1 MNPETG
7 HEQMAGLNFT
17 HGISQALYSG
27 KLFHID
33 LNGQRGIKFDQ
44 DLVFGH
50 GDLANAFS
58 LVDLL
63 ENGGVDGGPSYTG
76 PRHFDYKPSRTED
89 ITGVWASAAAN
100 MRMYLLLKQRAAA
113 FRADP
118 EVGEALEA
126 ARVDELRRPTL
137 DPGETYRGA
146 TGRQVGIRGVRRRF
160 LLRRQRFRL
169 RPAEPIGRRAPD
181 GCALTFATSTS
192 GRDARHPIC
201 CPRQQKSNGI
211 DGCDE
216 RRSHEANQRSDA
228 RRRRRSGREL
238 TACGGNGGGGGGGGD
253 AKAQKIG
260 VILPDTKSSVRWES
274 KDRPELEAA
283 FKAAGVAYTIQNAE
297 GSADNMATIADGM
310 IADGVTVLA
319 IVNLDSDSGASI
331 QQKAASQG
339 VKTIDYDRLTLGGS
353 ADVYVSFDNTKV
365 GELQGQGL
373 VDCLAGKQSNVVFLN
388 GSPTD
393 NNATLFTG
401 GAHSVVDKV
410 PTVRIVGEQAVPD
423 WDNDKAVTIF
433 EQMYTAA
440 DGKVDGVYAANDGL
454 AGSVISILEK
464 NGRAGQVPVT
474 GQDATVEGLQNVLAG
489 TQCMTVYKSAKEEAA
504 ALAAAAIAL
513 ANGQQPKTN
522 STSRDDKGN
531 RDVPSVLL
539 TPKSITKDTI
549 DVVFND
555 GGQSKEDVCAGQF
568 AAACTCRGTVG
579 TQCLR

>member
-1 MNPETG
+1 MLSGTTKASVDVMKGNPMKRISG
-7 HEQMAGLNFT
+7 LMLAVVVGAGLT
-17 HGISQALYSG
+17 
-27 KLFHID
+27 
-33 LNGQRGIKFDQ
+33 
-44 DLVFGH
+44 
-50 GDLANAFS
+50 
-58 LVDLL
+58 
-63 ENGGVDGGPSYTG
+63 
-76 PRHFDYKPSRTED
+76 
-89 ITGVWASAAAN
+89 
-100 MRMYLLLKQRAAA
+100 
-113 FRADP
+113 
-118 EVGEALEA
+118 
-126 ARVDELRRPTL
+126 
-137 DPGETYRGA
+137 
-146 TGRQVGIRGVRRRF
+146 
-160 LLRRQRFRL
+160 
-169 RPAEPIGRRAPD
+169 
-181 GCALTFATSTS
+181 
-192 GRDARHPIC
+192 
-201 CPRQQKSNGI
+201 
-211 DGCDE
+211 
-216 RRSHEANQRSDA
+216 
-228 RRRRRSGREL
+228 L
-238 TACGGNGGGGGGGGD
+238 TACGGNGGGGD

-283 FKAAGVAYTIQNAE
+283 FKAAGVEYTIQNAE

-373 VDCLAGKQSNVVFLN
+373 ADCLAGKQSNVVFLN

-410 PTVRIVGEQAVPD
+410 PTIRIVGEQAVPD

-474 GQDATVEGLQNVLAG
+474 GQDATVEGLQNILAG
-489 TQCMTVYKSAKEEAA
+489 TQCMTVYKSAKEEAG
-504 ALAAAAIAL
+504 ALAEAAIAL
-513 ANGQQPKTN
+513 ANGEQPKTN
-522 STSRDDKGN
+522 STSRDDQGN

-555 GGQSKEDVCAGQF
+555 GGQAKEDVCAGQF
-568 AAACTCRGTVG
+568 AAACSAAG
-579 TQCLR
+579 L